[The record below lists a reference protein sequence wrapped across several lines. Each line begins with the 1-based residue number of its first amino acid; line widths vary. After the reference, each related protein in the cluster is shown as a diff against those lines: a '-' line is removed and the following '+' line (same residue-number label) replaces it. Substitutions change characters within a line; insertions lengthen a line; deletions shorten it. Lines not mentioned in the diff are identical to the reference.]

1 MFVWLSRM
9 NDCVGINGLIRDS
22 VDGGGAQ
29 AVPVGITERWERRLE
44 RNF

>member
-1 MFVWLSRM
+1 
-9 NDCVGINGLIRDS
+9 

-29 AVPVGITERWERRLE
+29 AVPVGIRERWERRLE